1 MMMRRDEGEEKSEV
15 QRCELGSGR
24 RPSRARAGP
33 ASATWENLLDEV
45 SLQNSQPLANGST
58 FSCENT
64 ISQYFHYGPSSTPPT
79 PSSAFPQ
86 KPQL

>member
-1 MMMRRDEGEEKSEV
+1 MMRRDEGEEKSEV
-15 QRCELGSGR
+15 QRCELRSGR

-33 ASATWENLLDEV
+33 ASAAWENLLDEV

-64 ISQYFHYGPSSTPPT
+64 ISQYFQYGPPSP